1 MASSGLEISSN
12 SESAADML
20 ETLGSPKND
29 RTPRI
34 LVDRG
39 KAVDKDDDEASKAA
53 SVLGKK
59 GGQAAAAKRAEE
71 AKAKDAPA
79 DVKAKAGKDG
89 DAEGDL
95 DKAVKDSK
103 DAKAAKDKT
112 AGEDEGDEPEADATG
127 KPRDDPKAR
136 IRQLAEQKNAE
147 RARADKAERE
157 LAEARRTRTTAPEAE
172 RRPAPVAAP
181 ARVQAPADDP
191 KPTLEQFAGK
201 PYEDYSEA
209 VSRWAARDEHR
220 QVRAREDVQ
229 RQHEERDRDI
239 KDTMKSFFTRMEEH
253 EKSEE
258 GFSERTGQ
266 PLALFNDLPLFT
278 VLQPSFTLPRDPAT
292 GKLKGLT
299 GYNVVADYLLRSDLA
314 PKIADHFVSAPET
327 LQRIATLRTPSEIRE
342 AMAELKGQLSGPSKD
357 DRSDAVIADTSSGR
371 EVSKAG
377 SPVRSV
383 AGSPHAAAPDIV
395 GDMEFDTFMSRKRAR
410 KS

>member
-39 KAVDKDDDEASKAA
+39 KAVDKDDAGDEASKAA

-103 DAKAAKDKT
+103 DAKAAKGKT
-112 AGEDEGDEPEADATG
+112 AGEDEGDEPDADATG

-157 LAEARRTRTTAPEAE
+157 LAEARRTRTAPVEAE
-172 RRPAPVAAP
+172 RRPAPTT
-181 ARVQAPADDP
+181 ARVQAPSDDP

-383 AGSPHAAAPDIV
+383 AGSPHAAAPDIT
-395 GDMEFDTFMSRKRAR
+395 GDMEFDTYMSRKRAR